1 MYGYKCEYCDG
12 VVKERKKKKEVFKHK
27 NGFVMLEDAPVG
39 VCDECGYRYYHSSIL
54 KIVEEIAN
62 GKRSP
67 ERTEVIPVAHLVN
80 Q

>member
-12 VVKERKKKKEVFKHK
+12 VVKERIIKKEVFKHK
-27 NGFVMLEDAPVG
+27 NGFVMLEDVPVG

-54 KIVEEIAN
+54 KIVEEITN

>member
-1 MYGYKCEYCDG
+1 
-12 VVKERKKKKEVFKHK
+12 
-27 NGFVMLEDAPVG
+27 MLEDVPVG
-39 VCDECGYRYYHSSIL
+39 VCDECSYRYYHSSIL

>member
-12 VVKERKKKKEVFKHK
+12 VVKERIIKKEVFKHK
-27 NGFVMLEDAPVG
+27 NGFVMLEDVPVG

>member
-1 MYGYKCEYCDG
+1 MYDYKCEYCDG
-12 VVKERKKKKEVFKHK
+12 VVKERIIKKEVFKHK
-27 NGFVMLEDAPVG
+27 NGFVMLEDVPVG
-39 VCDECGYRYYHSSIL
+39 ICDECGYRYYHASIL

-62 GKRSP
+62 GKRLP